1 MIPLHRLHHGEILL
15 ATYSEPVLMKA
26 EYGVVLQFIRWHQ
39 DALWPSSDSVMPAIL
54 SKGLSM
60 TLSKALST
68 ALTPSPILTT

>member
-1 MIPLHRLHHGEILL
+1 
-15 ATYSEPVLMKA
+15 MKA

-60 TLSKALST
+60 ALSKALST